1 MVSQTNL
8 YRNNELIKGM
18 GEQMR
23 TKLLSELKRGEKG
36 RIVKIGGTG
45 SIRRRLLDMGMV
57 SGSDVEMERVA
68 PLGDPI
74 EIKVKGY
81 NLSLRKQEAAS
92 IQVEVA

>member
-1 MVSQTNL
+1 MPV
-8 YRNNELIKGM
+8 
-18 GEQMR
+18 
-23 TKLLSELKRGEKG
+23 KLLTELEPGEKG

-45 SIRRRLLDMGMV
+45 SIHRRLLDMGLV
-57 SGSDVEMERVA
+57 SGSEVEMERVA

-81 NLSLRKQEAAS
+81 NLSLRKEEAAS